1 MFIQLSNNQKSITL
15 YTNTKP
21 LSMINIVIAD
31 DHPIFIDGIKT
42 ALKDE
47 QEISII
53 GEALNGKQVL
63 ELLKYKKADIILLD
77 INMPEMDGLE
87 TAEAIKRRFPKV
99 KVIMLTQY
107 NEKRLVKKCLDLGVE
122 SYLLKDC
129 GKPELIKAIRSIA
142 SGGIWFQANGR
153 KNGYGDYLRND
164 LPALTKNELLVLKM
178 MASEFCNSEI
188 AKEMN
193 ISINTVRSYKERLK
207 QKSGSRTS
215 VGLIKW
221 AVENGHI

>member
-1 MFIQLSNNQKSITL
+1 M
-15 YTNTKP
+15 
-21 LSMINIVIAD
+21 
-31 DHPIFIDGIKT
+31 
-42 ALKDE
+42 
-47 QEISII
+47 
-53 GEALNGKQVL
+53 L